1 MRLIVNGT
9 AMDAPAA
16 DLTRLIEALELDP
29 SVVATAVNGDFVP
42 RSERNA
48 VTLRD
53 GDQVE
58 ILSPRQGG

>member
-9 AMDAPAA
+9 VLDTPAA

-42 RSERNA
+42 RGERQA
-48 VTLRD
+48 VTLHD
-53 GDQVE
+53 GDHVE